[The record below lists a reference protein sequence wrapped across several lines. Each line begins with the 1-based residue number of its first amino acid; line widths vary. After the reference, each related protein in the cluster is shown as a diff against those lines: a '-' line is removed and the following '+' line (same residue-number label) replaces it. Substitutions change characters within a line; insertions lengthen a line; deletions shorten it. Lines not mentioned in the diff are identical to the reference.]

1 MTLIPRQP
9 TRSAATFEALL
20 PDALAAMA
28 RSLRAGSTLSVAAGE
43 AARNVGEPMAG
54 SLEQLGLGLAS
65 GKPLVQ
71 LLDAW
76 TAAHP
81 STDSRLAAAVLSIG
95 HVAGSGHARALDGLA
110 ESLRLREQHR
120 REVHTASA
128 QVRLSMLFLIAAP
141 VLFLAAVATIE
152 PGAVG
157 WLLIDPVGRVALA
170 SGILLDLGAW
180 ITVRVLID
188 RSVARC

>member
-1 MTLIPRQP
+1 MTLTPRQS
-9 TRSAATFEALL
+9 TRSTATFEALL

-43 AARNVGEPMAG
+43 AAHNVGEPVAE
-54 SLEQLGLGLAS
+54 SLEQLGAGLAS

-95 HVAGSGHARALDGLA
+95 HVAGSGHARALL
-110 ESLRLREQHR
+110 
-120 REVHTASA
+120 TAWPSRSA
-128 QVRLSMLFLIAAP
+128 YANNIDARSTPP
-141 VLFLAAVATIE
+141 V
-152 PGAVG
+152 P
-157 WLLIDPVGRVALA
+157 
-170 SGILLDLGAW
+170 
-180 ITVRVLID
+180 
-188 RSVARC
+188 RSACRCCS